1 MGPDPNYCPPHD
13 PVTCLDG
20 EVLCPGGG
28 NTYDNCPMPDYCL
41 ASWGDCPAICYPPPC
56 NYDAVSIGVTMDMIQ
71 MVAGWVLIVQ
81 QNALILRACIP
92 KYPLLEEVDPIFI
105 LSSRLF
111 YFV

>member
-1 MGPDPNYCPPHD
+1 MIIAQCPITAWHHGVTALPFVTHL
-13 PVTCLDG
+13 PVTTML
-20 EVLCPGGG
+20 
-28 NTYDNCPMPDYCL
+28 
-41 ASWGDCPAICYPPPC
+41 
-56 NYDAVSIGVTMDMIQ
+56 VSIGVTMDMIQ

-92 KYPLLEEVDPIFI
+92 KYPLLEEVDPISI